1 MMQHFVDDR
10 SAWSLL
16 LTACPVTELGT
27 SVICYAVLI
36 LCLGSFLLQDVLGS
50 KYSWL
55 SRDRDLMELH
65 RS

>member
-50 KYSWL
+50 KYSGT
-55 SRDRDLMELH
+55 EI
-65 RS
+65 